1 MLVNQNIHSKFMS
14 VGFIV
19 QFWMCRLFYGRR
31 RVDVLRRGHHDGGHS
46 RVSAVRCMWYLV
58 PLWDEQLWCEPS
70 TRGSSCALLFYE
82 AMCTPQSILVK
93 GWDAG
98 LRTGLWRLWVCVV
111 RFSDL
116 ASRRRLCGSTMWVQ
130 MTSLRQSPPRLYPYQ
145 SAQDVARANQLS
157 LKTTILTNII
167 F

>member
-116 ASRRRLCGSTMWVQ
+116 ASRRRFAAQVMWVDDVGSNDEFA
-130 MTSLRQSPPRLYPYQ
+130 TKPAPLVSLPISTRCGTGKPIVP
-145 SAQDVARANQLS
+145 
-157 LKTTILTNII
+157 
-167 F
+167 